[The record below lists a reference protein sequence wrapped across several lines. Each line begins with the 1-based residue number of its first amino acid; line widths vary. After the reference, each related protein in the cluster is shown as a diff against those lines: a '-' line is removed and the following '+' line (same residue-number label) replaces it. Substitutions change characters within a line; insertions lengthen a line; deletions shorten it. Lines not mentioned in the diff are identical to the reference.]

1 LVRLPYFSLQIHLL
15 PFSNPR
21 LSPLAAFSPEHFAAF
36 SQVQTWVSLLTLTLM
51 EIVLGIDNI
60 IFISITVNRLAPSE
74 QTRGRTI
81 GLLLALLFRI
91 GLLLSISWIVS
102 LRSALFTLN
111 IPHLVENFGVSGRD
125 LILMTGGLFLIYK
138 STTEIHTKLQGEEE
152 DENAPKTHA
161 KLGAIILQIIII
173 DIVFSFDSILTAV
186 GLVDN
191 VLVMIAAVICAMGI
205 MLAFS
210 GAVAGFVNR
219 NPTIKMLAL
228 SFLIMI
234 GFMLVM
240 EAAHKEVEKGYLY
253 FAMAFSL
260 IVELLNMRL
269 RRKSNKGPVHLRDS
283 PTD

>member
-1 LVRLPYFSLQIHLL
+1 MYDFSAFTH
-15 PFSNPR
+15 
-21 LSPLAAFSPEHFAAF
+21 AAA
-36 SQVQTWVSLLTLTLM
+36 WVSLLTLTLM

-60 IFISITVNRLAPSE
+60 IFISITVNRLPEDQQA
-74 QTRGRTI
+74 RGRT
-81 GLLLALLFRI
+81 I
-91 GLLLSISWIVS
+91 GLLLSISWIVG
-102 LRSALFTLN
+102 LRSALFTL
-111 IPHLVENFGVSGRD
+111 PLPWLDEPFAVSGRD
-125 LILMTGGLFLIYK
+125 LILLAGGLFLMYK

-152 DENAPKTHA
+152 EENVAGKGGVTLP
-161 KLGAIILQIIII
+161 QIIFQIIVI

-191 VLVMIAAVICAMGI
+191 VLVMIAAVICAMGV

-210 GAVAGFVNR
+210 GIVAGFVNK

-240 EAAHKEVEKGYLY
+240 EAAHKEIEKGYLY

-260 IVELLNMRL
+260 TVELLNMRL
-269 RRKSNKGPVHLRDS
+269 RKKSKAVPMQLRDS
-283 PTD
+283 RYD

>member
-1 LVRLPYFSLQIHLL
+1 VYDFGAFAH
-15 PFSNPR
+15 
-21 LSPLAAFSPEHFAAF
+21 AA
-36 SQVQTWVSLLTLTLM
+36 TWVSLLTLTFM

-60 IFISITVNRLAPSE
+60 IFISIVVSRLPESE
-74 QTRGRTI
+74 QARGRTI
-81 GLLLALLFRI
+81 GLLLALVFRV
-91 GLLLSISWIVS
+91 GLLLSISWIVG
-102 LRSALFTLN
+102 LRDPLFDL
-111 IPHLVENFGVSGRD
+111 PLPWLEQPFGVTGRD
-125 LILMTGGLFLIYK
+125 IILMAGGLFLMYK

-152 DENAPKTHA
+152 HEG
-161 KLGAIILQIIII
+161 GAGRKGATMASIILQIIVI

-191 VLVMIAAVICAMGI
+191 VLVMIAAVIAAMGI

-210 GAVAGFVNR
+210 GAVANFVNN

-240 EAAHKEVEKGYLY
+240 EASHKEVEKGYLY

-260 IVELLNMRL
+260 TVELLNLRL
-269 RRKSNKGPVHLRDS
+269 RKKAKPVVLRDS
-283 PTD
+283 QYD

>member
-1 LVRLPYFSLQIHLL
+1 MYDFG
-15 PFSNPR
+15 
-21 LSPLAAFSPEHFAAF
+21 AFAHPA
-36 SQVQTWVSLLTLTLM
+36 TWVSLLTLTFM

-60 IFISITVNRLAPSE
+60 IFISIVVNRLPKESQA
-74 QTRGRTI
+74 RGRTI
-81 GLLLALLFRI
+81 GLLLALMFRI

-102 LRSALFTLN
+102 LRTALFTIN
-111 IPHLVENFGVSGRD
+111 SPSLVSNFGVTGRD
-125 LILMTGGLFLIYK
+125 LILLAGGLFLMYK
-138 STTEIHTKLQGEEE
+138 STTEIHTKLQGEDE
-152 DENAPKTHA
+152 DEGMGGGNATMVS
-161 KLGAIILQIIII
+161 IILQIIVI

-210 GAVAGFVNR
+210 GVVANFVNN

-260 IVELLNMRL
+260 IVELLNLRL
-269 RRKSNKGPVHLRDS
+269 RKKGKPVKLHDS
-283 PTD
+283 QYD

>member
-1 LVRLPYFSLQIHLL
+1 VYDFGAFAH
-15 PFSNPR
+15 
-21 LSPLAAFSPEHFAAF
+21 AA
-36 SQVQTWVSLLTLTLM
+36 TWVSLLTLTFM

-60 IFISITVNRLAPSE
+60 IFISIVVNRLAEEE

-81 GLLLALLFRI
+81 GLLLALVFRI
-91 GLLLSISWIVS
+91 GLLLSISWIVG
-102 LRSALFTLN
+102 LRAPLFNL
-111 IPHLVENFGVSGRD
+111 PQLWMDQPFGVTGRD
-125 LILMTGGLFLIYK
+125 IILMAGGLFLMYK

-152 DENAPKTHA
+152 EDG
-161 KLGAIILQIIII
+161 LGGGRRATLGSVIIQIIII

-205 MLAFS
+205 MLVFS
-210 GAVAGFVNR
+210 GTVANFVNK

-260 IVELLNMRL
+260 IVEVLNMRL
-269 RRKSNKGPVHLRDS
+269 RKKHKPVHLRDS
-283 PTD
+283 QYD

>member
-1 LVRLPYFSLQIHLL
+1 VYDFG
-15 PFSNPR
+15 
-21 LSPLAAFSPEHFAAF
+21 AFAHPA
-36 SQVQTWVSLLTLTLM
+36 TWVSLLTLTFM

-60 IFISITVNRLAPSE
+60 IFISIVVNRLPAGL
-74 QTRGRTI
+74 QARGRTI

-91 GLLLSISWIVS
+91 GLLLSISWIVG
-102 LRSALFTLN
+102 LRQALFEL
-111 IPHLVENFGVSGRD
+111 PFPWLEQPFGVTGRD
-125 LILMTGGLFLIYK
+125 LILLAGGLFLMYK

-152 DENAPKTHA
+152 EDAGTGGSA
-161 KLGAIILQIIII
+161 TMSSVILQIVVI

-205 MLAFS
+205 MLTFS
-210 GAVAGFVNR
+210 GAVARFVNN

-260 IVELLNMRL
+260 IVELLNLRL
-269 RRKSNKGPVHLRDS
+269 RKKTKPVQLRDS
-283 PTD
+283 KYD

>member
-1 LVRLPYFSLQIHLL
+1 MYDFS
-15 PFSNPR
+15 
-21 LSPLAAFSPEHFAAF
+21 AFAHGA
-36 SQVQTWVSLLTLTLM
+36 TWVSLITLTFM

-60 IFISITVNRLAPSE
+60 IFISIVVNQLPKAV
-74 QTRGRTI
+74 QARGRTI

-102 LRSALFTLN
+102 LRAALFVL
-111 IPHLVENFGVSGRD
+111 PFPWLEQPFGVSGRD
-125 LILMTGGLFLIYK
+125 LILLGGGLFLMYK
-138 STTEIHTKLQGEEE
+138 STTEIHEKLQGEDEE
-152 DENAPKTHA
+152 DAGAKQAKTLA
-161 KLGAIILQIIII
+161 SVIIQIIII

-210 GAVAGFVNR
+210 GKVADFVND

-253 FAMAFSL
+253 FAMAFSFV
-260 IVELLNMRL
+260 VELLNLRL
-269 RRKSNKGPVHLRDS
+269 RKKSKAGPVKLRDS
-283 PTD
+283 QYD

>member
-1 LVRLPYFSLQIHLL
+1 M
-15 PFSNPR
+15 
-21 LSPLAAFSPEHFAAF
+21 SPFAAF
-36 SQVQTWVSLLTLTLM
+36 SSEHIAAFSQFQTWVSLLTLTVM

-60 IFISITVNRLAPSE
+60 IFISIIVNRLAPGE
-74 QTRGRTI
+74 QARGRTI
-81 GLLLALLFRI
+81 GLLLALLFRV

-102 LRSALFTLN
+102 LRAALFTLHV
-111 IPHLVENFGVSGRD
+111 PPLVENFGVSGRD
-125 LILMTGGLFLIYK
+125 LILLAGGLFLIYK
-138 STTEIHTKLQGEEE
+138 STTEIHTKLQGHEE
-152 DENAPKTHA
+152 DESIDRTHA
-161 KLGAIILQIIII
+161 RLPAIIMQIIVI

-191 VLVMIAAVICAMGI
+191 VLVMIAAVIVAMGI

-210 GAVAGFVNR
+210 GAVAAFVNR

-260 IVELLNMRL
+260 LVELLNMRL
-269 RRKSNKGPVHLRDS
+269 RRKAKPVQLRDS
-283 PTD
+283 PYD

>member
-1 LVRLPYFSLQIHLL
+1 MYDFS
-15 PFSNPR
+15 
-21 LSPLAAFSPEHFAAF
+21 AFAHPA
-36 SQVQTWVSLLTLTLM
+36 TWISLLTLTFM

-60 IFISITVNRLAPSE
+60 IFISIVVNRLPKES

-81 GLLLALLFRI
+81 GLLLALMFRI

-102 LRSALFTLN
+102 LRKALFTIN
-111 IPHLVENFGVSGRD
+111 IPSLVSNFGVTGRD
-125 LILMTGGLFLIYK
+125 LILLAGGLFLMYK
-138 STTEIHTKLQGEEE
+138 STTEIHTKLQGEDDEE
-152 DENAPKTHA
+152 GMGGGNATMIS
-161 KLGAIILQIIII
+161 IILQIIVI

-210 GAVAGFVNR
+210 GAVANFVNN

-260 IVELLNMRL
+260 VVELLNLRL
-269 RRKSNKGPVHLRDS
+269 RKKGKPVKLHDS
-283 PTD
+283 QYD

>member
-1 LVRLPYFSLQIHLL
+1 VYD
-15 PFSNPR
+15 
-21 LSPLAAFSPEHFAAF
+21 FAAF
-36 SQVQTWVSLLTLTLM
+36 AHGATWVSLITLTFM

-60 IFISITVNRLAPSE
+60 IFISIVVNQLPADRQA
-74 QTRGRTI
+74 RGRTI

-102 LRSALFTLN
+102 LRAALFVL
-111 IPHLVENFGVSGRD
+111 PFPWLDQPFGVSGRD
-125 LILMTGGLFLIYK
+125 LILLGGGLFLMYK
-138 STTEIHTKLQGEEE
+138 STTEIHGKLQGEDEE
-152 DENAPKTHA
+152 DIDAKDAKTLA
-161 KLGAIILQIIII
+161 SVILQIIII

-210 GAVAGFVNR
+210 GKVADFVNH

-234 GFMLVM
+234 GLMLVM
-240 EAAHKEVEKGYLY
+240 EAAHQEVEKGYLY

-260 IVELLNMRL
+260 TVEMLNLRL
-269 RRKSNKGPVHLRDS
+269 RKKSKAGPVKLHDS
-283 PTD
+283 QYD

>member
-1 LVRLPYFSLQIHLL
+1 MFDISVFSE
-15 PFSNPR
+15 P
-21 LSPLAAFSPEHFAAF
+21 A
-36 SQVQTWVSLLTLTLM
+36 TWVSLLTLTFM

-60 IFISITVNRLAPSE
+60 IFISIVVNRLPEA
-74 QTRGRTI
+74 QQARGRTI
-81 GLLLALLFRI
+81 GLLLALLFRV
-91 GLLLSISWIVS
+91 GLLLSISWIVG
-102 LRSALFTLN
+102 LRTALFSL
-111 IPHLVENFGVSGRD
+111 PLPWLAQPFDVSGRD
-125 LILMTGGLFLIYK
+125 LILLAGGLFLMYK

-152 DENAPKTHA
+152 DETVGGGKAYPTMMS
-161 KLGAIILQIIII
+161 IILQIIVI

-191 VLVMIAAVICAMGI
+191 VLVMILAVILAMGV

-210 GAVAGFVNR
+210 GVIAGFVNR

-240 EAAHKEVEKGYLY
+240 EAAHKEIEKGYLY

-269 RRKSNKGPVHLRDS
+269 RKQGKNPVKLRDS
-283 PTD
+283 QYD

>member
-1 LVRLPYFSLQIHLL
+1 VFDISVFSE
-15 PFSNPR
+15 P
-21 LSPLAAFSPEHFAAF
+21 A
-36 SQVQTWVSLLTLTLM
+36 TWVSLLTLTFM

-60 IFISITVNRLAPSE
+60 IFISIVVNRLPENQQA
-74 QTRGRTI
+74 RGRTI
-81 GLLLALLFRI
+81 GLLLALLFRV
-91 GLLLSISWIVS
+91 GLLLSISWIVG
-102 LRSALFTLN
+102 LRTALFSL
-111 IPHLVENFGVSGRD
+111 PLPWLVQPFDVSGRD
-125 LILMTGGLFLIYK
+125 LILLAGGLFLMYK

-152 DENAPKTHA
+152 DEIMGGKGYPTMMS
-161 KLGAIILQIIII
+161 IIFQIVVI

-191 VLVMIAAVICAMGI
+191 VLVMILAVILAMGV

-210 GAVAGFVNR
+210 GVIAAFVNR

-240 EAAHKEVEKGYLY
+240 EAAHKEIEKGYLY

-269 RRKSNKGPVHLRDS
+269 RKKAKEPVKLRDS
-283 PTD
+283 QYD

>member
-1 LVRLPYFSLQIHLL
+1 VYDFS
-15 PFSNPR
+15 
-21 LSPLAAFSPEHFAAF
+21 AFAHGA
-36 SQVQTWVSLLTLTLM
+36 TWISLLTLTFM

-60 IFISITVNRLAPSE
+60 IFISIVVNRLPDDQQA
-74 QTRGRTI
+74 RGRTI
-81 GLLLALLFRI
+81 GLLLALMFRI

-102 LRSALFTLN
+102 LREPLFTLEL
-111 IPHLVENFGVSGRD
+111 PWLEGPFGVSGRD
-125 LILMTGGLFLIYK
+125 LILLAGGLFLIYK
-138 STTEIHTKLQGEEE
+138 STTEIHTKLQGEE
-152 DENAPKTHA
+152 DEENGANQVRATM
-161 KLGAIILQIIII
+161 GAIILQIIII

-191 VLVMIAAVICAMGI
+191 VLVMILAVILAMGV

-210 GAVAGFVNR
+210 GKVAAFVNR

-260 IVELLNMRL
+260 AVELINMRV
-269 RRKSNKGPVHLRDS
+269 RKQTTPVKLRDS
-283 PTD
+283 KYD

>member
-1 LVRLPYFSLQIHLL
+1 MYDFS
-15 PFSNPR
+15 
-21 LSPLAAFSPEHFAAF
+21 AFAHPA
-36 SQVQTWVSLLTLTLM
+36 TWISLLTLTFM

-60 IFISITVNRLAPSE
+60 IFISIIVNRLPKDSQA
-74 QTRGRTI
+74 RGRTI
-81 GLLLALLFRI
+81 GLLLALVFRI

-102 LRSALFTLN
+102 LRSALFTINL
-111 IPHLVENFGVSGRD
+111 PPLVNNFGVSGRD
-125 LILMTGGLFLIYK
+125 LILLAGGLFLMYK
-138 STTEIHTKLQGEEE
+138 STTEIHTKLQGEEDHE
-152 DENAPKTHA
+152 SAGGSGTTMTSV
-161 KLGAIILQIIII
+161 ILQIIVI

-191 VLVMIAAVICAMGI
+191 VLVMIAAVIMAMGV

-210 GAVAGFVNR
+210 GAVANFVNN

-240 EAAHKEVEKGYLY
+240 EAAHKEIEKGYLY

-260 IVELLNMRL
+260 TVELLNLRL
-269 RRKSNKGPVHLRDS
+269 RKKSKPVQLRDS
-283 PTD
+283 QYD

>member
-1 LVRLPYFSLQIHLL
+1 MFDISVFTQP
-15 PFSNPR
+15 
-21 LSPLAAFSPEHFAAF
+21 A
-36 SQVQTWVSLLTLTLM
+36 TWVSLLTLTFM

-60 IFISITVNRLAPSE
+60 IFISIVVNRLPEGQQA
-74 QTRGRTI
+74 RGRTI
-81 GLLLALLFRI
+81 GLLLALLFRV
-91 GLLLSISWIVS
+91 GLLLSISWIVG
-102 LRSALFTLN
+102 LRTALFSL
-111 IPHLVENFGVSGRD
+111 PFPWLAQPFDVSGRD
-125 LILMTGGLFLIYK
+125 LILLAGGLFLMYK

-152 DENAPKTHA
+152 ETSVGGKEYPTMTS
-161 KLGAIILQIIII
+161 IILQIVVI

-191 VLVMIAAVICAMGI
+191 VLVMILAVILAMGV

-210 GAVAGFVNR
+210 GVIANFVNR

-240 EAAHKEVEKGYLY
+240 EAAHKEIEKGYLY

-269 RRKSNKGPVHLRDS
+269 RKKAKEPVKLRDS
-283 PTD
+283 QYD

>member
-1 LVRLPYFSLQIHLL
+1 MSVFSE
-15 PFSNPR
+15 P
-21 LSPLAAFSPEHFAAF
+21 A
-36 SQVQTWVSLLTLTLM
+36 TWVSLLTLTFM

-60 IFISITVNRLAPSE
+60 IFISIVVNRLPEGQQA
-74 QTRGRTI
+74 RGRTI
-81 GLLLALLFRI
+81 GLLLALMFRV
-91 GLLLSISWIVS
+91 GLLLSISWIVG
-102 LRSALFTLN
+102 LRSALFSL
-111 IPHLVENFGVSGRD
+111 PFPWLSQPFDVSGRD
-125 LILMTGGLFLIYK
+125 LILLAGGLFLMYK

-152 DENAPKTHA
+152 DETVGGKAYPTMMS
-161 KLGAIILQIIII
+161 IILQIIVI

-191 VLVMIAAVICAMGI
+191 VLVMILAVILAMGV

-210 GAVAGFVNR
+210 GVIAGFVNR

-240 EAAHKEVEKGYLY
+240 EAAHKEIEKGYLY

-269 RRKSNKGPVHLRDS
+269 RKKGKDPVKLRDS
-283 PTD
+283 RYD

>member
-1 LVRLPYFSLQIHLL
+1 MYDFS
-15 PFSNPR
+15 
-21 LSPLAAFSPEHFAAF
+21 AFAHPA
-36 SQVQTWVSLLTLTLM
+36 TWVSLLTLTFM

-60 IFISITVNRLAPSE
+60 IFISIVVNRLAPAE
-74 QTRGRTI
+74 QGRGRTI

-102 LRSALFTLN
+102 LRHPLVTL
-111 IPHLVENFGVSGRD
+111 PLPWLDEPFGVSGRD
-125 LILMTGGLFLIYK
+125 LILLAGGLFLIYK
-138 STTEIHTKLQGEEE
+138 STTEIHHKLQGEE
-152 DENAPKTHA
+152 DEEGAAAAHA
-161 KLGAIILQIIII
+161 TLLNVVLQIIVI

-191 VLVMIAAVICAMGI
+191 VLVMIAAVILAMGV

-210 GAVAGFVNR
+210 GTVADFVNR

-234 GFMLVM
+234 GFMLVL
-240 EAAHKEVEKGYLY
+240 EAAHKEIEKGYIY

-260 IVELLNMRL
+260 VVELLNMRL
-269 RRKSNKGPVHLRDS
+269 RKKNPPVKLRDS
-283 PTD
+283 RYD

>member
-1 LVRLPYFSLQIHLL
+1 MYDFS
-15 PFSNPR
+15 
-21 LSPLAAFSPEHFAAF
+21 AFAHPA
-36 SQVQTWVSLLTLTLM
+36 TWVSLLTLTFM

-60 IFISITVNRLAPSE
+60 IFISIIVNRLAKE
-74 QTRGRTI
+74 QQARGRTI
-81 GLLLALLFRI
+81 GLLLALVFRI

-102 LRSALFTLN
+102 LRTPLFTIN
-111 IPHLVENFGVSGRD
+111 IPSLVDNFGVTGRD
-125 LILMTGGLFLIYK
+125 LILLAGGLFLMYK
-138 STTEIHTKLQGEEE
+138 STTEIHTKLQGDE
-152 DENAPKTHA
+152 DEESMGGK
-161 KLGAIILQIIII
+161 GASMMSIIAQIVVI

-210 GAVAGFVNR
+210 SVVANFVNN

-260 IVELLNMRL
+260 TVELLNLRL
-269 RRKSNKGPVHLRDS
+269 RKKSKSKPVQLRESQYD
-283 PTD
+283 